1 MATSLRG
8 VSPEGEAQQE
18 PTKSKKQSYLHRK
31 KEIIL
36 YILICGE

>member
-18 PTKSKKQSYLHRK
+18 PTKTKKQSYLHRK
-31 KEIIL
+31 KEIFL
-36 YILICGE
+36 CLFLCGE